1 MTSRST
7 GDPAANAYA
16 RSAATSQKRSNK
28 MHFLLSHLPAVAQ
41 YRKYVSVSTLVLGVL
56 LAGCAP
62 DSVRSVDATGFNG
75 FIRKIAAVC
84 HPLQIGDKDIGEML
98 RLEGGSSNDGGYD
111 NFLDATSKLYYNR
124 ISPTVYRQ
132 SLTGFFGAGTSN
144 DASFACILNN
154 LPAQRP
160 NAPY

>member
-41 YRKYVSVSTLVLGVL
+41 YPKYVSVSTLVLGVL

-144 DASFACILNN
+144 EASFACILNN

>member
-1 MTSRST
+1 
-7 GDPAANAYA
+7 
-16 RSAATSQKRSNK
+16 
-28 MHFLLSHLPAVAQ
+28 MHFPLSHFRAMAQ
-41 YRKYVSVSTLVLGVL
+41 YRKYASVSTLALGVL
-56 LAGCAP
+56 LASCAP
-62 DSVRSVDATGFNG
+62 DAVRSVDATGFNG
-75 FIRKIAAVC
+75 FIRKIATVC

-98 RLEGGSSNDGGYD
+98 RLEGGNSNDGGYD

-124 ISPTVYRQ
+124 ISPVGYRQ

-154 LPAQRP
+154 LPAHRP

>member
-1 MTSRST
+1 
-7 GDPAANAYA
+7 
-16 RSAATSQKRSNK
+16 

-144 DASFACILNN
+144 EASFACILNN

>member
-1 MTSRST
+1 
-7 GDPAANAYA
+7 
-16 RSAATSQKRSNK
+16 
-28 MHFLLSHLPAVAQ
+28 MHFPLSHLPAVAQ
-41 YRKYVSVSTLVLGVL
+41 YRKYASVSTLALGVL

>member
-1 MTSRST
+1 
-7 GDPAANAYA
+7 
-16 RSAATSQKRSNK
+16 
-28 MHFLLSHLPAVAQ
+28 MHFRLSHLPVMAQ
-41 YRKYVSVSTLVLGVL
+41 CRKCASVSTLVLGAL

-62 DSVRSVDATGFNG
+62 DAVRSVDATGFNG
-75 FIRKIAAVC
+75 FIRKIATVC

-98 RLEGGSSNDGGYD
+98 RLEGGNSNDGGYD
-111 NFLDATSKLYYNR
+111 NFLDATSKLYYKR
-124 ISPTVYRQ
+124 ISPADYRQ
-132 SLTGFFGAGTSN
+132 SLTGFFGAGTTD

>member
-1 MTSRST
+1 VENRL
-7 GDPAANAYA
+7 
-16 RSAATSQKRSNK
+16 SQLRA
-28 MHFLLSHLPAVAQ
+28 MVQ
-41 YRKYVSVSTLVLGVL
+41 YRKFATASLLTLGAL
-56 LAGCAP
+56 LCGCAP
-62 DSVRSVDATGFNG
+62 DAVRSVDATGFNG
-75 FIRKIAAVC
+75 YIRQIRTVC

-98 RLEGGSSNDGGYD
+98 RLEGGNSNDGGYD
-111 NFLDATSKLYYNR
+111 NFLDATSRLYYNR
-124 ISPTVYRQ
+124 ISPAIYRE